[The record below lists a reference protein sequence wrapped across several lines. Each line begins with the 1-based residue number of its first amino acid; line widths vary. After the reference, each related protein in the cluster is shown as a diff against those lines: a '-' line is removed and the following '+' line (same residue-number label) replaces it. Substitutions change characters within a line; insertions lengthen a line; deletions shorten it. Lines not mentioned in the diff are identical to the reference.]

1 MKRITAIA
9 LFVLANLVTV
19 GSVSAQDR
27 TLQAVVPFDFT
38 VGNKL
43 LPSGNYTIA
52 LETPFLVVIQNSAKY
67 IKLMATTTPD
77 GKKSEIGKLV
87 FTRYGN
93 QYFLR
98 EILSSSTQN
107 SVELTTSKI
116 EKRARMQQA
125 TRQSDQ
131 QTVVAQR

>member
-1 MKRITAIA
+1 M
-9 LFVLANLVTV
+9 
-19 GSVSAQDR
+19 
-27 TLQAVVPFDFT
+27 
-38 VGNKL
+38 
-43 LPSGNYTIA
+43 
-52 LETPFLVVIQNSAKY
+52 ETPFLVVIQNSAKY